1 MLKII
6 DLFAGA
12 GGLSNGFEQTG
23 NFEVVGAVE
32 INKAAIKTYKHNHQG
47 EDLIITPENDAVSD
61 ISRIKFHDFL
71 VEKNLNERRN
81 ELIVIGGPPC
91 QGFSN
96 ANRQKNYLISGN
108 NQLVKEYVRAID
120 EIRPAAFLM
129 ENVKTINSEAHK
141 FFVTN
146 ETNEEGIAQY
156 STLSHLERIVEGE
169 EMLVHNDQIL
179 IIETSRVILKPIF
192 DEVCINF
199 NNLDVL
205 IEPIVTDRNDLS
217 RLRSLIKV
225 VNTSLKEKKILVL
238 KENKVKEALKLK
250 YSVEQYV
257 VSEQLENRI
266 LFEDICREAIESL
279 NIFITEENINRDQQ
293 LSILN
298 SLNLFADLNKFLR
311 FLEELR
317 VGDIAVEGN
326 PFINESS
333 NEKLKVV
340 ANVLSYNVVEYLE
353 KVFKHM
359 GYKIKAQVVNSVN
372 YLVPQKRERFMLL
385 GVKNEYVS
393 NLAVKFPAP
402 LMGENNL
409 VSTVRDAIAD
419 LENVEPEKNIT
430 SNGNPQ
436 LLEENL
442 NTTSRLLNYYR
453 SDLLESNMIYNHVNT
468 ESQETSIERFEVLNS
483 MDTGSRNF
491 HSLPDELKNNTYSNV
506 ERTQNTIY
514 LKLQYD
520 TPSPTVVNVRKSMWQ
535 HPSQPRAVSIREA
548 ARLQS
553 FKDNFIFL
561 GSKDQQY
568 QQIGNAV
575 PPLMARAVAE
585 QLLGYLGREVRRPIN
600 AELLNEEVLNTA
612 R

>member
-47 EDLIITPENDAVSD
+47 EDLIITPENDTVSD

-156 STLSHLERIVEGE
+156 STLSHLESIVEE
-169 EMLVHNDQIL
+169 DESLVSSDQIL
-179 IIETSRVILKPIF
+179 IIETSEHTLRPIF
-192 DEVCINF
+192 DEICSKFDNVNLLF
-199 NNLDVL
+199 N
-205 IEPIVTDRNDLS
+205 PIVTDKNDLS
-217 RLRSLIKV
+217 RLRSLIKKIS
-225 VNTSLKEKKILVL
+225 TSMKSNNIFALET
-238 KENKVKEALKLK
+238 NKFKDTLKLK
-250 YSVEQYV
+250 NSIEHYI
-257 VSEQLENRI
+257 VSEQLESRVV
-266 LFEDICREAIESL
+266 FEDVCGEAIESL
-279 NIFITEENINRDQQ
+279 NILMTVENIDVAQRVR
-293 LSILN
+293 ILN
-298 SLNLFADLNKFLR
+298 SLKLFADLNKFLR

-317 VGDIAVEGN
+317 VGNIFLEGN
-326 PFINESS
+326 PSIHEVTDGKI
-333 NEKLKVV
+333 EVI
-340 ANVLSYNVVEYLE
+340 ANVLSYNVVEYLK
-353 KVFKHM
+353 KVFSSM
-359 GYKIKAQVVNSVN
+359 GYEIKDEVINSVN
-372 YLVPQKRERFMLL
+372 YLVPQKRERFMVL
-385 GVKNEYVS
+385 GVKREF
-393 NLAVKFPAP
+393 LDGQKIEFPAP
-402 LMGENNL
+402 LINESIL
-409 VSTVRDAIAD
+409 ASTVHDAISD
-419 LENVEPEKNIT
+419 LENVVPETEIKP
-430 SNGNPQ
+430 NGNLR
-436 LLEENL
+436 LLNRNENG
-442 NTTSRLLNYYR
+442 TTRLLNYYR
-453 SDLLESNMIYNHVNT
+453 SGIKEHNVIYNHVNT
-468 ESQETSIERFEVLNS
+468 ESRETSIERFEVLDKMS
-483 MDTGSRNF
+483 TGARNF
-491 HSLPDELKNNTYSNV
+491 HSLPDELKNNTYANAA
-506 ERTQNTIY
+506 RTQNTVY

-520 TPSPTVVNVRKSMWQ
+520 IPSPTVINVRKSMWQ
-535 HPSQPRAVSIREA
+535 HPTEPRAVSIREA

-553 FKDNFIFL
+553 FKDDFIFL

-585 QLLGYLGREVRRPIN
+585 KVLGYLGIQVIN
-600 AELLNEEVLNTA
+600 PLDEELLNVSSIL
-612 R
+612 

>member
-23 NFEVVGAVE
+23 NFEVIGAVE

-47 EDLIITPENDAVSD
+47 EDLIITPENDTVSN

-129 ENVKTINSEAHK
+129 ENVKTINSETHK

-156 STLSHLERIVEGE
+156 STLSHLERIVEE
-169 EMLVHNDQIL
+169 DESLVSSDQIL
-179 IIETSRVILKPIF
+179 IIETSDHTLRPIF
-192 DEVCINF
+192 DGICSNF
-199 NNLDVL
+199 DNVNLL
-205 IEPIVTDRNDLS
+205 IHPIVTDKNDLS
-217 RLRSLIKV
+217 RLRSLIKKIS
-225 VNTSLKEKKILVL
+225 TSMNNNNIFSLEANKFKDTLNLKNSIEHYI
-238 KENKVKEALKLK
+238 
-250 YSVEQYV
+250 
-257 VSEQLENRI
+257 VSEQLETRAV
-266 LFEDICREAIESL
+266 FEDVCDEAIESL
-279 NIFITEENINRDQQ
+279 NILMTLENIDVAQQ
-293 LSILN
+293 VRILN
-298 SLNLFADLNKFLR
+298 SLKLFADLNKFLR

-317 VGDIAVEGN
+317 VGNIFLEGN
-326 PFINESS
+326 PSIHEVTDG
-333 NEKLKVV
+333 KIKVI
-340 ANVLSYNVVEYLE
+340 ANVLSYNVVEYLK
-353 KVFKHM
+353 KVFSSM
-359 GYKIKAQVVNSVN
+359 GYEIKDEVINSVN
-372 YLVPQKRERFMLL
+372 YLVPQKRERFMVL
-385 GVKNEYVS
+385 GVKREF
-393 NLAVKFPAP
+393 LDGQKIEFPAP
-402 LMGENNL
+402 LINENIL
-409 VSTVRDAIAD
+409 ASTVHDAISD
-419 LENVEPEKNIT
+419 LENVVPETEIKP
-430 SNGNPQ
+430 NGNLR
-436 LLEENL
+436 LLNRNENA
-442 NTTSRLLNYYR
+442 TTRLLNYYR
-453 SDLLESNMIYNHVNT
+453 SGIQEHNVIYNHVNT
-468 ESQETSIERFEVLNS
+468 ESRKTSIERFEVLDKMS
-483 MDTGSRNF
+483 TGARNF
-491 HSLPDELKNNTYSNV
+491 HSLPDELKNNTYANAD
-506 ERTQNTIY
+506 RTQNTVY

-520 TPSPTVVNVRKSMWQ
+520 IPSPTVINVRKSMWQ
-535 HPSQPRAVSIREA
+535 HPTEPRAVSIREA

-553 FKDNFIFL
+553 FKDDFIFL

-585 QLLGYLGREVRRPIN
+585 KVLGYLGIQVIN
-600 AELLNEEVLNTA
+600 PLDEELLNVSSIL
-612 R
+612 

>member
-23 NFEVVGAVE
+23 NFEVIGAVE

-47 EDLIITPENDAVSD
+47 EDLIITPENDTVSD

-129 ENVKTINSEAHK
+129 ENVKTINSETHK

-156 STLSHLERIVEGE
+156 STLSHLERIVEE
-169 EMLVHNDQIL
+169 DESLVSSDQIL
-179 IIETSRVILKPIF
+179 IIETSDHTLRPIF
-192 DEVCINF
+192 DGICSNF
-199 NNLDVL
+199 DNVNLL
-205 IEPIVTDRNDLS
+205 IHPIVTDKNDLS
-217 RLRSLIKV
+217 RLRSLIKKIS
-225 VNTSLKEKKILVL
+225 TSMNNNNIFSLEANKFKDTLNLKNSIEHYI
-238 KENKVKEALKLK
+238 
-250 YSVEQYV
+250 
-257 VSEQLENRI
+257 VSEQLETRAV
-266 LFEDICREAIESL
+266 FEDVCDEAIESL
-279 NIFITEENINRDQQ
+279 NILMTLENIDVAQQ
-293 LSILN
+293 VRILN
-298 SLNLFADLNKFLR
+298 SLKLFADLNKFLR

-317 VGDIAVEGN
+317 VGNIFLEGN
-326 PFINESS
+326 PSIHEVTDG
-333 NEKLKVV
+333 KIKVI
-340 ANVLSYNVVEYLE
+340 ANVLSYNVVEYLK
-353 KVFKHM
+353 KVFSSM
-359 GYKIKAQVVNSVN
+359 GYEIKDDVINSVN
-372 YLVPQKRERFMLL
+372 YLVPQKRERFMVL
-385 GVKNEYVS
+385 GVKREF
-393 NLAVKFPAP
+393 LDGQKIEFPAP
-402 LMGENNL
+402 LINENIL
-409 VSTVRDAIAD
+409 ASTVHDAISD
-419 LENVEPEKNIT
+419 LENVVPETEIKP
-430 SNGNPQ
+430 NGNLR
-436 LLEENL
+436 LLNRNENA
-442 NTTSRLLNYYR
+442 TTRLLNYYR
-453 SDLLESNMIYNHVNT
+453 SGIQEHNVIYNHVNT
-468 ESQETSIERFEVLNS
+468 ESRKTSIERFEVLNKMS
-483 MDTGSRNF
+483 TGARNF
-491 HSLPDELKNNTYSNV
+491 HSLPDELKNNTYANAD
-506 ERTQNTIY
+506 RTQNTVY

-520 TPSPTVVNVRKSMWQ
+520 IPSPTVINVRKSMWQ
-535 HPSQPRAVSIREA
+535 HPTEPRAVSIREA

-553 FKDNFIFL
+553 FKDDFIFL

-585 QLLGYLGREVRRPIN
+585 KVLGYLGIQVIN
-600 AELLNEEVLNTA
+600 PLDEELLNVSSIL
-612 R
+612 